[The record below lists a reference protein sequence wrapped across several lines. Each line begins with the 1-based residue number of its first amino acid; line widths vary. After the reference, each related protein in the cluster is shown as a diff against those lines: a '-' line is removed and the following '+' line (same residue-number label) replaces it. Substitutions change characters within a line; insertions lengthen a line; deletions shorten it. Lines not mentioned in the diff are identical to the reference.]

1 MFHDGDY
8 FMPHAATLHQPARP
22 PPHLCDP
29 QFLSIEVAPATDGSL
44 WVTSTGTYV
53 DETKFEFINDEI
65 EHVRAASLD
74 EALTVIRRIIS
85 DTLLPH
91 HKEGH

>member
-1 MFHDGDY
+1 
-8 FMPHAATLHQPARP
+8 MPHAATLHQPARP
-22 PPHLCDP
+22 PPLPSEP

-44 WVTSTGTYV
+44 WVKSTGTYV
-53 DETKFEFINDEI
+53 DETRFEFINDDI

-85 DTLLPH
+85 DTLLPN

>member
-1 MFHDGDY
+1 
-8 FMPHAATLHQPARP
+8 MPHAATLQQSQPP

-29 QFLSIEVAPATDGSL
+29 QFLSIEVAPAADGSL

-53 DETKFEFINDEI
+53 DEANLEFFNDDI

-85 DTLLPH
+85 DTLLPQR
-91 HKEGH
+91 KEGH

>member
-1 MFHDGDY
+1 
-8 FMPHAATLHQPARP
+8 MPHAATLQQSQAP
-22 PPHLCDP
+22 PPLLSDP

-53 DETKFEFINDEI
+53 DEANLEFINDDI
-65 EHVRAASLD
+65 EHTAPPPSKAI
-74 EALTVIRRIIS
+74 AVIRRTIT

>member
-1 MFHDGDY
+1 
-8 FMPHAATLHQPARP
+8 MPHAATLQQPIP
-22 PPHLCDP
+22 PPPLLSEP

-53 DETKFEFINDEI
+53 DEAKLEFINDEI
-65 EHVRAASLD
+65 EHVRVASLND
-74 EALTVIRRIIS
+74 ALSVIRRIIS
-85 DTLLPH
+85 ETLLSH

>member
-1 MFHDGDY
+1 
-8 FMPHAATLHQPARP
+8 MPHAATLQQSQP
-22 PPHLCDP
+22 PPPLLSDP

-44 WVTSTGTYV
+44 WVTSTATYA
-53 DETKFEFINDEI
+53 DEPNCEFINDDI

-74 EALTVIRRIIS
+74 DALAVIRRIIS

-91 HKEGH
+91 QKKGH

>member
-1 MFHDGDY
+1 
-8 FMPHAATLHQPARP
+8 MPYAATHQPTQRP
-22 PPHLCDP
+22 PPLLSDP
-29 QFLSIEVAPATDGSL
+29 QFLSIEVAPTPDGSL

-53 DETKFEFINDEI
+53 DDAKLEFINDDI

-74 EALTVIRRIIS
+74 EAIAVIRRIIT
-85 DTLLPH
+85 DTLLSH

>member
-1 MFHDGDY
+1 
-8 FMPHAATLHQPARP
+8 MPHAATQQQPQASAP
-22 PPHLCDP
+22 LLSDP

-53 DETKFEFINDEI
+53 DEANLEFINDEI

-74 EALTVIRRIIS
+74 EAMMVIRRIIT
-85 DTLLPH
+85 DTLLPNPNL
-91 HKEGH
+91 KERH

>member
-1 MFHDGDY
+1 MLHD
-8 FMPHAATLHQPARP
+8 ATHQPTQRP
-22 PPHLCDP
+22 PALLSDP

-53 DETKFEFINDEI
+53 DDAKLEFINDEI
-65 EHVRAASLD
+65 EHVRVASLD
-74 EALTVIRRIIS
+74 DALSVIRRIIS
-85 DTLLPH
+85 DTLLSH

>member
-1 MFHDGDY
+1 
-8 FMPHAATLHQPARP
+8 MPHAATLQQSQP
-22 PPHLCDP
+22 PPPLLSDP

-53 DETKFEFINDEI
+53 DEANLEFINDDI
-65 EHVRAASLD
+65 EHIRAAPLD
-74 EALTVIRRIIS
+74 EAIAVIRRIIS

>member
-1 MFHDGDY
+1 
-8 FMPHAATLHQPARP
+8 MPHAATLHQPARP
-22 PPHLCDP
+22 PPPFPDP

-91 HKEGH
+91 NKEGH

>member
-1 MFHDGDY
+1 VK
-8 FMPHAATLHQPARP
+8 PARP
-22 PPHLCDP
+22 PPLLSDP

-53 DETKFEFINDEI
+53 DETRFEFINDDI

-74 EALTVIRRIIS
+74 EAIAVIRRIIT
-85 DTLLPH
+85 DTLLPN